1 MFEEP
6 VGKVEKDRSHL
17 IIGVSGVAVVLVIA
31 LIVLVSSLSS
41 RQTAKIEMSVA
52 GSSEYDDYAQYV
64 TVSDMVQFEGERLNN
79 RYARIRCK
87 LNNTSDKTLSGVQL
101 RIAALGYNSE
111 TLKEK
116 YVTPIPVTNET
127 LNPHQTI
134 NLELFMEPIPDPA
147 EIMQIT
153 VEVTG
158 LKLK

>member
-17 IIGVSGVAVVLVIA
+17 IIGASGVAVVLVIA
-31 LIVLVSSLSS
+31 LIVAVSSLSS
-41 RQTAKIEMSVA
+41 RQSTRVVMNGP
-52 GSSEYDDYAQYV
+52 GSAEFDEYAQFV
-64 TVSDMVQFEGERLNN
+64 TINDMQQFEGERLNN

-87 LNNTSDKTLSGVQL
+87 LKNDGEKSLTGVQL

-116 YVTPIPVTNET
+116 YVTPVPTTNEM
-127 LNPHQTI
+127 LNPGQTM

-158 LKLK
+158 IKIK

>member
-17 IIGVSGVAVVLVIA
+17 IIGASGVAVVLVIA
-31 LIVLVSSLSS
+31 LIVAVSSIST
-41 RQTAKIEMSVA
+41 RQSAKIEMHGA
-52 GSSEYDDYAQYV
+52 GSTEFNEYGQLI
-64 TVSDMVQFEGERLNN
+64 TISDMQQFEGERLNN

-87 LNNTSDKTLSGVQL
+87 LKNEGEKTLSGVQL
-101 RIAALGYNSE
+101 RIAAIGFNNE

-116 YVTPIPVTNET
+116 YVTPVPTTNET
-127 LNPHQTI
+127 LNPGQSMS
-134 NLELFMEPIPDPA
+134 LELFMEPIPDPA

-158 LKLK
+158 LKFK